1 MFRHLSYLLAF
12 SAFTTAAA
20 LSAQDDDTNHSEA
33 PENQIVVTGE
43 REKEAQQR
51 VNEMTKAITRRPK
64 IDKPIARQYGDI
76 CVGVFG
82 MSADYANG
90 IIGQVE
96 ENARA
101 LGIRVSPEGCRVNTL
116 IAFVRDGHAELEDL
130 RKSAPWLFESLL
142 DYEYK
147 RILRGSGGAFA
158 WHSTK
163 VKEVDGKEMAMMSFG
178 NPPRDVVVSDPFTA
192 SNISQ
197 QIRVDMIG
205 SVVLIEKS
213 LVPGKTIRQLADYI
227 SMRSFASV
235 DDMASDGPDTTS
247 TILSLFT
254 SNGPAAEGMTDF
266 DWSYLEALYKLPS
279 TAQGSAVHDAAWSA
293 YRKRALKID
302 DDRTSD

>member
-12 SAFTTAAA
+12 SAFTTSAA

-192 SNISQ
+192 LNISQ

-235 DDMASDGPDTTS
+235 DDMASDGPNTTS

-279 TAQGSAVHDAAWSA
+279 TAHGSTVHDAAWSA

>member
-1 MFRHLSYLLAF
+1 
-12 SAFTTAAA
+12 
-20 LSAQDDDTNHSEA
+20 
-33 PENQIVVTGE
+33 
-43 REKEAQQR
+43 
-51 VNEMTKAITRRPK
+51 
-64 IDKPIARQYGDI
+64 
-76 CVGVFG
+76 
-82 MSADYANG
+82 
-90 IIGQVE
+90 
-96 ENARA
+96 
-101 LGIRVSPEGCRVNTL
+101 
-116 IAFVRDGHAELEDL
+116 
-130 RKSAPWLFESLL
+130 
-142 DYEYK
+142 
-147 RILRGSGGAFA
+147 
-158 WHSTK
+158 
-163 VKEVDGKEMAMMSFG
+163 MMSFG
-178 NPPRDVVVSDPFTA
+178 DPPRDVVVSDPFTA

-235 DDMASDGPDTTS
+235 DDMASDGPNTTS

-279 TAQGSAVHDAAWSA
+279 TAHGSTVHDAAWSA

>member
-1 MFRHLSYLLAF
+1 MH
-12 SAFTTAAA
+12 
-20 LSAQDDDTNHSEA
+20 
-33 PENQIVVTGE
+33 
-43 REKEAQQR
+43 
-51 VNEMTKAITRRPK
+51 
-64 IDKPIARQYGDI
+64 
-76 CVGVFG
+76 VGHV
-82 MSADYANG
+82 
-90 IIGQVE
+90 
-96 ENARA
+96 
-101 LGIRVSPEGCRVNTL
+101 
-116 IAFVRDGHAELEDL
+116 ELEDL

-178 NPPRDVVVSDPFTA
+178 DPPRDVVVSDPFTA

-235 DDMASDGPDTTS
+235 DDMASDGPNTTS

-279 TAQGSAVHDAAWSA
+279 TAHGSTVHDAAWSA

>member
-12 SAFTTAAA
+12 SAFTTSAA

-116 IAFVRDGHAELEDL
+116 IAFVRDGHVELEDL

-235 DDMASDGPDTTS
+235 DDMASDGPNTTS

-279 TAQGSAVHDAAWSA
+279 TAHGSTVHDAAWSA

>member
-12 SAFTTAAA
+12 SAFTTSAA

-235 DDMASDGPDTTS
+235 DDMAIDGPDTTS

>member
-12 SAFTTAAA
+12 SAFTTSAA

-178 NPPRDVVVSDPFTA
+178 DPPRDVVVSDPFTA

-235 DDMASDGPDTTS
+235 DDMASDGPNTTS

-266 DWSYLEALYKLPS
+266 DWSYLEALYKLTS
-279 TAQGSAVHDAAWSA
+279 TAHGSTVHDAAWSA